1 MVKAILLESPE
12 GVFRARLAE
21 LDEAAF
27 AGREVLVDVGYS
39 SLNYKDALAI
49 TRGAPVVRRFPM
61 VPGIDLAGTV
71 CESADPAWRP
81 GDAVFVNGYGLG
93 ESHWGGL
100 AQRACLDGRHLQ
112 RLPRA
117 FTPRQTMAI
126 GTAGYTAMLC
136 VMALEH
142 HGITPERGEVLV
154 TGASGGV
161 GSYAVALL
169 AMRGYRVTASSGRPT
184 EWPRLKAL
192 GAAELMDRQELAAAS
207 RPLQR
212 ERWAAAIDTVGSH
225 TLANV
230 CAGLH
235 PRGVVAAC
243 GMAQG
248 LDFPSSMAPFIL
260 RGITLVGIDSA
271 QAPMAERESAWGQL
285 ASVLPAALVDG
296 LTRESGLKD
305 VIQCAHD
312 LLDGTLSGRIVVN
325 VNA

>member
-12 GVFRARLAE
+12 DMFRARLAE
-21 LDEAAF
+21 LDETAF
-27 AGREVLVDVGYS
+27 AGPEVLVEVGYS
-39 SLNYKDALAI
+39 CLNYKDALAI
-49 TRGAPVVRRFPM
+49 TRGAPVVKRFPM

-71 CESADPAWRP
+71 RESAAPAWRP
-81 GDAVFVNGYGLG
+81 GDAVFVNGFGLG

-100 AQRACLDGRHLQ
+100 AQRACVEGRHLQ
-112 RLPRA
+112 QMPRA

-126 GTAGYTAMLC
+126 GTAGLTAMLC
-136 VMALEH
+136 IMALERQ
-142 HGITPERGEVLV
+142 GITPEQGEVLV

-169 AMRGYRVTASSGRPT
+169 AMRGYRVTASSGRPS

-192 GAAELMDRQELAAAS
+192 GAAELRDRQELATAS

-230 CAGLH
+230 CAGLR

-248 LDFPSSMAPFIL
+248 LDFPGSVAPFIL

-285 ASVLPAALVDG
+285 ATALPASLVDG
-296 LTRESGLKD
+296 LTREIGLKD
-305 VIQCAHD
+305 AIQCAHE
-312 LLDGTLSGRIVVN
+312 LLDGTLSPRIVVN